1 MKIRGNTITVQQ
13 ISLKLKGGI
22 MKGTLDMANNIL
34 KGIPTP
40 TENDHATNKEYVDY
54 WANKTLTDGT
64 KTAKEYADSLTFHP
78 KVTLT
83 AVGWTGDKAPYTQTV
98 DVEGI
103 TKEDEPHYGPVYDA
117 NYDTRQ
123 KQKDAFNEISDLE
136 TADGSVTFTCDDDKP
151 AVELIIQ
158 LEVNR

>member
-1 MKIRGNTITVQQ
+1 MKLRGNTITVQQ

-22 MKGTLDMANNIL
+22 MKGTLDMAKNIL

-64 KTAKEYADSLTFHP
+64 KTAKDYADSLTFHR
-78 KVTLT
+78 KITLT
-83 AVGWTGDKAPYTQTV
+83 AAGWSGDKAPYTQTV
-98 DVEGI
+98 EVEGI

-117 NYDTRQ
+117 DYDTRQ
-123 KQKDAFNEISDLE
+123 KQKDAFNEVSDLE
-136 TADGSVTFTCDDDKP
+136 TADGSVKFTCDDDKP
-151 AVELIIQ
+151 GVDLVIQ
-158 LEVNR
+158 MEVNR

>member
-22 MKGTLDMANNIL
+22 MKGTLDMAKNIL

-40 TENDHATNKEYVDY
+40 TEKDHATNKEYVDY
-54 WANKTLTDGT
+54 VSGKSLTDG
-64 KTAKEYADSLTFHP
+64 KDYADSLTFHR
-78 KVTLT
+78 KITLT
-83 AVGWTGDKAPYTQTV
+83 AAGWTGDKAPYTQTV

-103 TKEDEPHYGPVYDA
+103 TKNDEPHYGPVYDA
-117 NYDTRQ
+117 NMDIRQ
-123 KQKDAFNEISDLE
+123 AQKDAFNEVTDLD
-136 TADGSVTFTCDDDKP
+136 TADGKVTFSCDEDKP
-151 AVELIIQ
+151 LVDLQIQ

>member
-13 ISLKLKGGI
+13 ISLKLKGGT
-22 MKGTLDMANNIL
+22 MKGALDMAKHIL

-54 WANKTLTDGT
+54 WVNKTNKDVTDA
-64 KTAKEYADSLTFHP
+64 AKEYADSLTFHP

-83 AVGWTGDKAPYTQTV
+83 ASGWTGDKAPYTQTV
-98 DVEGI
+98 EVEGI
-103 TKEDEPHYGPVYDA
+103 TKDDEPHYGPVYDA
-117 NYDTRQ
+117 DMDIRQ
-123 KQKDAFNEISDLE
+123 AQKDAFNEVTDLD
-136 TADGSVTFTCDDDKP
+136 TADGSVTFTCDEDKP
-151 AVELIIQ
+151 LVDLHIQ

>member
-22 MKGTLDMANNIL
+22 MKGTLDMAKNIL

-64 KTAKEYADSLTFHP
+64 KTAKDYADSLTFHR
-78 KVTLT
+78 KITLT
-83 AVGWTGDKAPYTQTV
+83 AAGWSGDKVPYTQTV

-103 TKEDEPHYGPVYDA
+103 SKDDEPHYGPVYDA

-123 KQKDAFNEISDLE
+123 KQKDAFNEVSDLE
-136 TADGSVTFTCDDDKP
+136 TADGSVTFTCDEDKP
-151 AVELIIQ
+151 LVDLQIQ

>member
-22 MKGTLDMANNIL
+22 MKGTLDMAKNIL

-64 KTAKEYADSLTFHP
+64 KAAKDYADSLTFHP

-83 AVGWTGDKAPYTQTV
+83 ASGWVGDKAPYTQTIE
-98 DVEGI
+98 VEGI
-103 TKEDEPHYGPVYDA
+103 TKDDEPHYGPVYDA
-117 NYDTRQ
+117 DYDTRQ
-123 KQKDAFNEISDLE
+123 KQKDAFYEVSDLE

-151 AVELIIQ
+151 GVDLVIQ
-158 LEVNR
+158 MEVNR

>member
-22 MKGTLDMANNIL
+22 MNGTLDMAKNIL

-40 TENDHATNKEYVDY
+40 TENDHATNKKYVDY
-54 WANKTLTDGT
+54 VSGKTLTDG
-64 KTAKEYADSLTFHP
+64 KAYADSLTFHP

-83 AVGWTGDKAPYTQTV
+83 TAGWSGDKAPYTQTV
-98 DVEGI
+98 EVEGI

-117 NYDTRQ
+117 DYDTRQ
-123 KQKDAFNEISDLE
+123 KQKEAFNEVSDLE
-136 TADGSVTFTCDDDKP
+136 TADGSVKFTCDDDKP
-151 AVELIIQ
+151 LVDLQIQ
-158 LEVNR
+158 MEVNR

>member
-22 MKGTLDMANNIL
+22 MKGTLDMAKNIL

-54 WANKTLTDGT
+54 WVNKKVTDGT
-64 KTAKEYADSLTFHP
+64 KTAKDYADSLTFHR

-83 AVGWTGDKAPYTQTV
+83 ASGWVGDKAPYTQTIEV
-98 DVEGI
+98 DGI
-103 TKEDEPHYGPVYDA
+103 TKDDEPHYGPVYDA
-117 NYDTRQ
+117 DMNIRQ
-123 KQKDAFNEISDLE
+123 AQKEAFNEVNDLD
-136 TADGSVTFTCDDDKP
+136 TADGSVTFTCDEDKP
-151 AVELIIQ
+151 LVDLQIQ